1 MHWSRESKISCDL
14 YLFPAFPLLFRYLCF
29 GSYFT
34 KCIVNISDNSCYNGS
49 GETYAGRKNV
59 SKSGRPCRAW
69 PTMDPP
75 GHNFCRNPDGHRTR
89 PWCYVGQ
96 DNEKESCDVKKCSTI
111 GKWSFTLPVHSS
123 PSPPPRGYMLYCT
136 VRGHLPLICVAPKG
150 VDLKHFYSRTGY
162 INLSV
167 LVWNRISHA
176 F

>member
-1 MHWSRESKISCDL
+1 MVWQKEFSTF
-14 YLFPAFPLLFRYLCF
+14 YLFNLVPVIFSEKIGNKCIEVENLKYTVISTYSQPARCYF
-29 GSYFT
+29 GICVLHRILT
-34 KCIVNISDNSCYNGS
+34 KCFVNISDNSCYNGS

-111 GKWSFTLPVHSS
+111 GK
-123 PSPPPRGYMLYCT
+123 
-136 VRGHLPLICVAPKG
+136 
-150 VDLKHFYSRTGY
+150 
-162 INLSV
+162 
-167 LVWNRISHA
+167 
-176 F
+176 